1 MTMNPRK
8 KTIVIATAA
17 ALLAVPLVASAQSDS
32 PTAPNQVFHGHWADR
47 MQVQDGMMSDGA
59 MDHDGMMSDGA
70 MDHDSMMSDGHM
82 ATMMSDGHM
91 ATMMS
96 DGGMGS
102 MDPGGMSPGMT
113 PADPAG
119 HDGHHGSDS
128 TQTDTP

>member
-59 MDHDGMMSDGA
+59 MDHDSMMSDGA
-70 MDHDSMMSDGHM
+70 MDHDS
-82 ATMMSDGHM
+82 MMSDGHM

>member
-1 MTMNPRK
+1 MNPRK

-32 PTAPNQVFHGHWADR
+32 PAAPNQVFHGHWADR
-47 MQVQDGMMSDGA
+47 MQV
-59 MDHDGMMSDGA
+59 HDGMMSDGA
-70 MDHDSMMSDGHM
+70 MDHDS
-82 ATMMSDGHM
+82 MMSDGHM

>member
-1 MTMNPRK
+1 MNPRK

-59 MDHDGMMSDGA
+59 MDHDSMMSDGA
-70 MDHDSMMSDGHM
+70 MDHDS
-82 ATMMSDGHM
+82 MMSDGHM

>member
-1 MTMNPRK
+1 MNPRK

-59 MDHDGMMSDGA
+59 MDHDS
-70 MDHDSMMSDGHM
+70 
-82 ATMMSDGHM
+82 MMSDGHM

>member
-1 MTMNPRK
+1 MNPRK

-32 PTAPNQVFHGHWADR
+32 PAAPNQVFHGHWADR

-59 MDHDGMMSDGA
+59 MDHDSMMSDGA
-70 MDHDSMMSDGHM
+70 MVHDS
-82 ATMMSDGHM
+82 MMSDGHM